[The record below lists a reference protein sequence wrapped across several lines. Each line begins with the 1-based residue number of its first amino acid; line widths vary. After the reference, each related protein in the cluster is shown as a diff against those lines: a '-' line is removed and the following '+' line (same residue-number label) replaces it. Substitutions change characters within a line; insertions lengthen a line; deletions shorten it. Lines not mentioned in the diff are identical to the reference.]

1 MTQRERVQSPSS
13 SLGTLFCIVCLR
25 GVEWQ
30 RERDREREE
39 HTDTNTQNEGYRESE
54 TDRQGGN
61 ISVNVVSCLG

>member
-30 RERDREREE
+30 RQREE